1 VSGSVQAIFD
11 QHLDPVPVA
20 TTRELDEL
28 LDRIQAAA
36 PADAPPLVAL
46 DMPDR
51 QRSLVIG
58 LRGPVG
64 LLNFV
69 DLNDADG
76 GAVSKADS
84 DGAETPPYFYC
95 GHWTEFPT
103 DAELPID
110 DVRAAARE
118 YLSTGHRPTNVTWQ

>member
-1 VSGSVQAIFD
+1 VSGSVQAIYD
-11 QHLDPVPVA
+11 QHREPVA
-20 TTRELDEL
+20 INTIGELDEL
-28 LDRIQAAA
+28 LDRIQATALA
-36 PADAPPLVAL
+36 EAPPLIAL
-46 DMPDR
+46 DRPDQ
-51 QRSLVIG
+51 QRSLVVG
-58 LRGPVG
+58 LRGGVG

-76 GAVSKADS
+76 GAVSKADN

-103 DAELPID
+103 DAELPVD

-118 YLSTGHRPTNVTWQ
+118 YLATGQRPTNVTWQ